1 MKMQRRQFIKRA
13 VGISTMATLPFQ
25 ATKALAVKKDKKKKE
40 KKKKDE
46 LAGNLKLLNQWG
58 EQPAKIQRLYEAAFK
73 VLEAKPDAAYADVA
87 ADSQIRRLCAD
98 DGIVHLGGPLLGCIS
113 SQGARVWIRT
123 LRPAK
128 VEVQVTV
135 NGQVRSFGP
144 VKSTPETDLT
154 AIIPVTGLKP
164 STSYPYRVLVDGKE
178 INIPDHAA
186 ITTAPSESIHGKV
199 RIAFGTCPHR
209 WGLGNQEQWTLIRRR
224 KPAAMLL
231 GGDIAVQDR
240 RNHCGLHR
248 ADYLL
253 RDFFPAW
260 QDFSAAVPVCVTWD
274 DHDYF
279 DNDLWGIPKGYTQRD
294 KERVCD
300 VFRRAWN
307 NPSYGFGDE
316 RRGVFLRTRIGPCDA
331 IMVDERYF
339 RTGEKGSFL
348 GDDQMKWLETQLL
361 DCKGPFIILSCGTMW
376 SDYVSNGKDSWGVW
390 DPAGRER
397 IFKLIE
403 KHRIGGVLLISGDR
417 HGARG
422 FRIARPSGFS
432 FYEFEAASLG
442 GRKGPA
448 VTKPEWDT
456 QFYGIASKYAFG
468 EFTIDATVPDP
479 EVTFRLIQDD
489 GTVVHELK
497 LTRSQLTPP
506 GN

>member
-1 MKMQRRQFIKRA
+1 MQRRQFIKGV
-13 VGISTMATLPFQ
+13 VGISTTGMLPFQ
-25 ATKALAVKKDKKKKE
+25 ATDALAAKKKKEKKE

-58 EQPAKIQRLYEAAFK
+58 QQPANVQRVYTAVFKALAAR
-73 VLEAKPDAAYADVA
+73 PDATYADA
-87 ADSQIRRLCAD
+87 AEDPEVQRVCAEN
-98 DGIVHLGGPLLGCIS
+98 GVTHLGGPMLGTVS
-113 SQGARVWIRT
+113 SQGARVWVRT
-123 LRPAK
+123 LKPAK
-128 VEVQVTV
+128 VEVQVAISGGTKT
-135 NGQVRSFGP
+135 FGP
-144 VKSTPETDLT
+144 VASTASTDLC
-154 AIIPVTGLKP
+154 AVIPVTGLEP
-164 STSYPYRVLVDGKE
+164 STTYPYRVLVDGKL
-178 INIPDHAA
+178 INIPAHAA
-186 ITTAPSESIHGKV
+186 ITTAQNEASQGKV
-199 RIAFGTCPHR
+199 RIAFGTCTHR
-209 WGLGNQEQWTLIRRR
+209 WGLGNQKQWTLIRRR

-240 RNHCGLHR
+240 NNHFGLHR

-260 QDFSAAVPVCVTWD
+260 QDFTAAIPVYATWD

-279 DNDLWGIPKGYTQRD
+279 DNDLWGIPEGYTRQD
-294 KERVCD
+294 KECVCD

-348 GDDQMKWLETQLL
+348 GAEQMEWLEEQLL

-397 IFKLIE
+397 IFKFIE
-403 KHRIGGVLLISGDR
+403 KHRIGGILLISGDR

-422 FRIARPSGFS
+422 FRVPRPSGFN
-432 FYEFEAASLG
+432 FYEFEAGSLG

-456 QFYGIASKYAFG
+456 QFYGIAGEYAFG

-489 GTVVHELK
+489 GTIIHELK